1 MSTIPKAILNVHSAS
16 RNYGDTSQFT
26 INLGSNCPKPKSM
39 SLLSAEIPNTIYN
52 VHTHTNTLQL
62 ELKNTSGREVIK
74 YSSSQ
79 VVLQFNIYSATGTY
93 APAQL
98 DPITTFEQ
106 WQSFVNTANRDF
118 TFAYNT
124 TTGQQ
129 LTKKTPIAQVSI
141 TFNNPA
147 INGYMDVNTLCTNF
161 TTLITQQL
169 SGDPDITMDNLLA
182 FRFQFNSTT
191 RQFEIYFHNPKI
203 YLETVSNTTSSFN
216 PALGILGG
224 GFGGVYLPT
233 QPISQAF
240 KYSIALPETNYTG
253 STLAAGVQAAL
264 NTAAASDTAWLSSTP
279 FTCTYDSTNHK
290 ITLQANKLSGVN
302 PVLAT
307 DLLIN
312 INYTLSPLDDILGFK
327 STQAAANPYIGS
339 GLVNLANNS
348 VIYLWCDKASALNI
362 SSTGENQYILQKIQM
377 STFGEY
383 SYYNS
388 YDPELTKFNIGDGT
402 GADFSQISFS
412 LRNER
417 GQVLPNNG
425 AEWSC
430 SILLYF

>member
-39 SLLSAEIPNTIYN
+39 SLLSAEIPQTVFN
-52 VHTHTNTLQL
+52 VHNLTNKLQL
-62 ELKNTSGREVIK
+62 ALTSAVTGKEVVK

-79 VVLQFNIYSATGTY
+79 VVLQFDIYRATGTY
-93 APAQL
+93 APATL

-118 TFAYNT
+118 RYAYNT

-141 TFNNPA
+141 TFNNPPTNA
-147 INGYMDVNTLCTNF
+147 YMDADKLAETF
-161 TTLITQQL
+161 TPLIITQL
-169 SGDPDITMDNLLA
+169 SGSTLTIDEQVS

-191 RQFEIYFHNPKI
+191 RQYEIYFRSPKL

-216 PALGILGG
+216 PVLGILGG

-233 QPISQAF
+233 QPISQSF
-240 KYSIALPETNYTG
+240 KYSITVSETNFTG
-253 STLAAGVQAAL
+253 ATLAAAVQAAL

-279 FTCTYDSTNHK
+279 FTCTYNSTNHK

-327 STQAAANPYIGS
+327 STQPASNPYIGS

-377 STFGEY
+377 GNFGEY

>member
-1 MSTIPKAILNVHSAS
+1 MSTTPKAILNVHSSS

-74 YSSSQ
+74 YSTSQ
-79 VVLQFNIYSATGTY
+79 AVLQFNIYSATGTY
-93 APAQL
+93 APATL
-98 DPITTFEQ
+98 DNILTFSQ
-106 WQSFVNTANRDF
+106 WQSFVNTASRDF
-118 TFAYNT
+118 LYAYNT

-147 INGYMDVNTLCTNF
+147 INGYMDVNTLCTTF
-161 TTLITQQL
+161 TTLITTQL

-182 FRFQFNSTT
+182 FRFQFNTT
-191 RQFEIYFHNPKI
+191 LRQFEIYFNNPKI
-203 YLETVSNTTSSFN
+203 YLETVDNTTSSFN

-233 QPISQAF
+233 QAISQAF
-240 KYSIALPETNYTG
+240 KYSISLPETNYTG
-253 STLAAGVQAAL
+253 ITLAAAVQTAL
-264 NTAAASDTAWLSSTP
+264 NTAAASDTAFLSSTP
-279 FTCTYDSTNHK
+279 FTCTYDSTTHK
-290 ITLQANKLSGVN
+290 ITLQSNKASGGSSI
-302 PVLAT
+302 LAT
-307 DLLIN
+307 DLRIN
-312 INYTLSPLDDILGFK
+312 INYALSPLDDILGFK

-362 SSTGENQYILQKIQM
+362 SSTGENQYILAKIQNFE
-377 STFGEY
+377 FGSY

-388 YDPELTKFNIGDGT
+388 YDPDLTRFNIGDGT
-402 GADFSQISFS
+402 GQDFSQISFS
-412 LRNER
+412 LRNEK

-425 AEWSC
+425 AEWSA

>member
-1 MSTIPKAILNVHSAS
+1 MTTVPKAILNVDSKA
-16 RNYGDTSQFT
+16 RTYGESNNFV

-62 ELKNTSGREVIK
+62 ALTTTSGREVIK
-74 YSSSQ
+74 YSTSQ

-106 WQSFVNTANRDF
+106 WTSFVNTASRDF
-118 TFAYNT
+118 TYAYNT

-141 TFNNPA
+141 TWNNPA

-161 TTLITQQL
+161 TTQITTQL

-182 FRFQFNSTT
+182 FRFQFNSST
-191 RQFEIYFHNPKI
+191 RQFEIYFNNPKI

-216 PALGILGG
+216 PALGIMGG

-233 QPISQAF
+233 QAISQAF

-253 STLAAGVQAAL
+253 TTLASAVQTAL
-264 NTAAASDTAWLSSTP
+264 TTAAASDTAWLSSTP

-290 ITLQANKLSGVN
+290 ISLQANKASGGN

-312 INYTLSPLDDILGFK
+312 IDYKNSPLDDILGWK
-327 STQAAANPYIGS
+327 STQAAANPFVGS

-348 VIYLWCDKASALNI
+348 VIYLWCDKSSALNI
-362 SSTGENQYILQKIQM
+362 ASDGSNQYVLQKLQM
-377 STFGEY
+377 GNFGEY
-383 SYYNS
+383 SFYNS
-388 YDPELTKFNIGDGT
+388 YDPDLTRFNLLAE
-402 GADFSQISFS
+402 GADFSQIAFS
-412 LRNER
+412 LRNAE
-417 GQVLPNNG
+417 GKILPNNG
-425 AEWSC
+425 AEWTA